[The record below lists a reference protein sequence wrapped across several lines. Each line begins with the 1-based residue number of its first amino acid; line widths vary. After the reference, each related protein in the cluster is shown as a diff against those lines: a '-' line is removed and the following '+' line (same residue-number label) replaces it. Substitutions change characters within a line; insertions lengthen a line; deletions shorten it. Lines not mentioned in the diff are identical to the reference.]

1 MGRDVNTTTE
11 LCLGRGLGT
20 LELSD
25 SPALP
30 EELRD
35 GDGVTP
41 LPTELRGEE
50 VTTHPPPPWD
60 LGAGTPLGPT
70 PTHLQRLHLTT
81 WSVALVMAHPRLW
94 LTSVSSLGCRRLGDI
109 PCWVPALPW

>member
-1 MGRDVNTTTE
+1 MGRDVNTTTG

-20 LELSD
+20 LELND

-30 EELRD
+30 EELGD
-35 GDGVTP
+35 GDGATP
-41 LPTELRGEE
+41 LPTELRRGKGDYP
-50 VTTHPPPPWD
+50 PPPPWD

-81 WSVALVMAHPRLW
+81 WSVALVMSP
-94 LTSVSSLGCRRLGDI
+94 SLSMADMCVFPGL
-109 PCWVPALPW
+109 